1 MESLMTDH
9 QLIHELYKRGYA
21 VLNLW
26 SVQDVQDAIDSYNME
41 NSTEYSMID
50 EVKRTILSQVFN
62 NNDYF
67 YRITDDLQKRV
78 NDFLDKQ

>member
-1 MESLMTDH
+1 MTDY
-9 QLIHELYKRGYA
+9 QLIQELHNRGYA

-41 NSTEYSMID
+41 NSTEYSIID
-50 EVKRTILSQVFN
+50 EIKRTILSQVFN

-67 YRITDDLQKRV
+67 YRITNDLQRKV
-78 NDFLDKQ
+78 SDFLDKQ

>member
-1 MESLMTDH
+1 MTDH

-26 SVQDVQDAIDSYNME
+26 SVQDVQDAIDSYNMD
-41 NSTEYSMID
+41 NGTQHSMTD
-50 EVKRTILSQVFN
+50 TIKQMILAKVFN
-62 NNDYF
+62 NDEYFHRINND
-67 YRITDDLQKRV
+67 IQERV

>member
-1 MESLMTDH
+1 MEKQMTDY
-9 QLIHELYKRGYA
+9 QLIQELDKRGYA

-41 NSTEYSMID
+41 NGTDYGMID
-50 EVKRTILSQVFN
+50 EIKRTILSQVFN

-67 YRITDDLQKRV
+67 ERINNDIQERV
-78 NDFLDKQ
+78 SDFLDKQ

>member
-1 MESLMTDH
+1 MEKQMSDY
-9 QLIHELYKRGYA
+9 QLIQELHNRGYA

-41 NSTEYSMID
+41 NSTEYNMID
-50 EVKRTILSQVFN
+50 EIKRTILSQVFN

-67 YRITDDLQKRV
+67 ERINNDIQERV
-78 NDFLDKQ
+78 SDFLDK

>member
-1 MESLMTDH
+1 MEKQMSDY
-9 QLIHELYKRGYA
+9 QLIQELDKRGYA

-50 EVKRTILSQVFN
+50 EIKRTILSQVFN

-67 YRITDDLQKRV
+67 ERINNDIQERV
-78 NDFLDKQ
+78 SDFLDKQ

>member
-1 MESLMTDH
+1 MSDY
-9 QLIHELYKRGYA
+9 QLIQELDKRGYA

-50 EVKRTILSQVFN
+50 EIKRTILSQVFN

-67 YRITDDLQKRV
+67 ERINNDIQERV
-78 NDFLDKQ
+78 SDFLDKQ

>member
-1 MESLMTDH
+1 MEKQMTDY
-9 QLIHELYKRGYA
+9 QLIQELDKRGYA

-41 NSTEYSMID
+41 NGAEYNMPD

-67 YRITDDLQKRV
+67 ERINNDIQERV
-78 NDFLDKQ
+78 SDFLDEQ